1 MFNAWESYSTT
12 IKTVYSHS
20 ILFAIRFSKQAE
32 RSWKEMYWKQTYKN
46 SIYSA
51 LEATTELSI
60 LKTKSASMALQ
71 LRVDPQIS

>member
-20 ILFAIRFSKQAE
+20 IILFAIRFSKQAE

-46 SIYSA
+46 SIYSV

-60 LKTKSASMALQ
+60 LKARSASMALQ
-71 LRVDPQIS
+71 LRLD